1 MPNKIQP
8 QNQENQKRLVQ
19 IKSIH
24 IQGNPQYQLP
34 ATQ

>member
-19 IKSIH
+19 IEGIH